1 MFLEEQK
8 KKKIVDRA
16 YNIFLNCFLDEN
28 LVCFNE
34 YRVFYVICMSLNLE
48 KNRVSLDSALKYQ
61 LFIANET

>member
-16 YNIFLNCFLDEN
+16 YNTNCFLDEN
-28 LVCFNE
+28 HVCFNE
-34 YRVFYVICMSLNLE
+34 YRHFYVFE
-48 KNRVSLDSALKYQ
+48 FGKNRVSLDSALKYQ